1 MNWYINKK
9 TNKLVQAIWEED
21 VNGKDYGCWFVYK
34 DGRKIGYLKDADF
47 QSQYGEAMVNNPMIP
62 ADDKPHI
69 KDKFCDNLGCIPYI
83 PRQKDEIVQIEKPK
97 YCCIKCGWIGTEYIL
112 ISKRKAGI
120 NRYESA
126 LSVEDGWTEPLI
138 ACPVCKNP
146 VFEQGKYDVGNEP
159 VFPICGTCNIQ
170 KEQDLTKGELKFY
183 NTKPDSLM
191 LSEMKAVEKAIEL
204 QKYSEDE
211 GYVLMPADYYRAGM
225 VAELDHLAKPEME
238 LYKKVEVICKH
249 YNKALDKK
257 YDGLLV
263 CDHCHKVCKE
273 IKYIPLSDYIKG
285 EGK

>member
-83 PRQKDEIVQIEKPK
+83 PEQKQADE
-97 YCCIKCGWIGTEYIL
+97 
-112 ISKRKAGI
+112 
-120 NRYESA
+120 
-126 LSVEDGWTEPLI
+126 
-138 ACPVCKNP
+138 
-146 VFEQGKYDVGNEP
+146 EP
-159 VFPICGTCNIQ
+159 VFPICGTCNAQ
-170 KEQDLTKGELKFY
+170 KDS
-183 NTKPDSLM
+183 KPDSSL
-191 LSEMKAVEKAIEL
+191 LLPEMKAVEKAIEL

-225 VAELDHLAKPEME
+225 VAELDHLAK
-238 LYKKVEVICKH
+238 LGIVYAKVEIECPQCKGEG
-249 YNKALDKK
+249 YECWLDEGGNHQGKTCVYCKSVKK
-257 YDGLLV
+257 IV
-263 CDHCHKVCKE
+263 
-273 IKYIPLSDYIKG
+273 KYISLSDYMKR